1 MGEGGTMQKIKFD
14 YSKLL
19 GRMKEVGYT
28 QAELANS
35 IGCSETT
42 LNLKLKNVR
51 EFKLGEAK
59 KICDILDIDIFQ
71 IAEYF
76 FANKLVKRQV
86 KR

>member
-1 MGEGGTMQKIKFD
+1 MLKTRFD

-19 GRMKEVGYT
+19 GRMKEAGYT

-42 LNLKLKNVR
+42 LNLKLKSVR
-51 EFKLGEAK
+51 EFKLSEAK
-59 KICDILDIDIFQ
+59 KICEVLDIDIFK

-76 FANKLVKRQV
+76 FCQQTCKKAS
-86 KR
+86 

>member
-1 MGEGGTMQKIKFD
+1 MQKIKFD

-19 GRMKEVGYT
+19 GKMKEVGYT
-28 QAELANS
+28 QSELANS

-59 KICDILDIDIFQ
+59 KICDILDIDILQ

-76 FANKLVKRQV
+76 FCQQACEKAS
-86 KR
+86 

>member
-1 MGEGGTMQKIKFD
+1 MQKIKFD

-76 FANKLVKRQV
+76 FCQQTCEKAS
-86 KR
+86 